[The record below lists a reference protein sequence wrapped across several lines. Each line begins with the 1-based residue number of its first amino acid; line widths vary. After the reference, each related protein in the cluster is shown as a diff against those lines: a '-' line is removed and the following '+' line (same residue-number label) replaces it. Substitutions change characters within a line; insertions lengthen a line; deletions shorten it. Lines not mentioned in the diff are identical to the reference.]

1 MADHPISCAAWQED
15 LAGWVVA
22 QIRPD
27 REARLEQHLASCAVC
42 RAEADSLLAVAAVS
56 LAADP
61 DRALCIVVAADTDLE
76 QPPAQLAEQ
85 IVATIS
91 AERRARWRVRAGLAA
106 LAGAAAVVV
115 AVAAVA
121 VLQRDGTQA
130 PLRGQE
136 VAFAVAP
143 PGATAEAIVADDHT
157 GGSLVQLTATGLDP
171 EVTYALWLSPPA
183 GTWDD
188 RVAAGTFRPDGDGA
202 VDVRLRCA
210 LRADAYGRVWA
221 TTPDGRI
228 ALDTQ

>member
-1 MADHPISCAAWQED
+1 MPCAAWQDD
-15 LAGWVVA
+15 LAGWAVA
-22 QIRPD
+22 QIWPE
-27 REARLEQHLASCAVC
+27 REAQLEQHLAACEVC
-42 RAEADSLLAVAAVS
+42 RAEAASLLAVAAVS

-61 DRALCIVVAADTDLE
+61 DRTHHVAEAVAADLE
-76 QPPAQLAEQ
+76 QPPAELAEQ

-115 AVAAVA
+115 AVAAVV
-121 VLQRDGTQA
+121 VLQRDGARA
-130 PLRGQE
+130 PLLGQE
-136 VAFAVAP
+136 VVFAVAP
-143 PGATAEAIVADDHT
+143 PGAAADAVVADDDT

-171 EVTYALWLSPPA
+171 GVTYALWLSPPA

-188 RVAAGTFRPDGDGA
+188 RVAAGTFRPDGDGS

-210 LRADAYGRVWA
+210 LPADAYGRVWA
-221 TTPDGRI
+221 TTPDGQI